1 MYIYLDNGLDWTWF
15 GCSDIRVR
23 KRGQGIARTND
34 IFPRRHLPRDIHIHP
49 TRARLEKLVFL
60 VRMRRCFFH
69 VELLQGGVAVFDEP
83 VGGVPGGEG
92 GAAGA
97 AAVAGG
103 GGGGQVCCGLGG
115 R

>member
-1 MYIYLDNGLDWTWF
+1 MDWIDCLDLWI
-15 GCSDIRVR
+15 S
-23 KRGQGIARTND
+23 GQKGRTVRTND
-34 IFPRRHLPRDIHIHP
+34 IFPRRHLPWDIHIHP

-60 VRMRRCFFH
+60 IRMRRCFFH